1 MSLPIAWVL
10 KDKYIL
16 LVGGGDVAETRVRKL
31 VNEGCRLVV
40 VAPKLT
46 PYIQELADTER
57 ITWVPRKYHAKDL
70 KMHHWS
76 FVLTAIDD
84 HKTSEEIAHS
94 CRAKHIPV
102 NVADVIPLCDFYFG
116 ANFQQG
122 PLKVMVSTGS
132 GAPRLS
138 KRVLNELSSH
148 ASKFRYGDAITN
160 VSKLRTILRNQL
172 PENHPKVSQV
182 RMALMKSLCDRL
194 TFTELAEL
202 KEEEMAPLVRGM
214 LLSTAACPA
223 MPAGD
228 IEFAAD
234 FVDAPGE
241 ETNNRG
247 KKNGKGDEPKAE
259 SKTESKTES
268 KSELK
273 KDSDSESGSESGS
286 ESNSNSESDSGS
298 ESGSESGSDSGDSG
312 SDDSSSGSD
321 VEMSDSKPKQMKR
334 KATECAPGY
343 PKPKL
348 PPFPFKA

>member
-10 KDKYIL
+10 KDKHIL
-16 LVGGGDVAETRVRKL
+16 LVGGGDVAETRVRKI
-31 VNEGCRLVV
+31 VDEGCHLVV

-46 PYIQELADTER
+46 PYIQELADTQR
-57 ITWVPRKYHAKDL
+57 ITWVPRKYESKDL
-70 KMHHWS
+70 KMQHWS

-84 HKTSEEIAHS
+84 HETSEKIAHA

-160 VSKLRTILRNQL
+160 VSKLRKILRNQL

-228 IEFAAD
+228 IEFASD

-241 ETNNRG
+241 DPISRDKKSNETNG
-247 KKNGKGDEPKAE
+247 ETNGKTDGKA
-259 SKTESKTES
+259 KDLIKDQIN
-268 KSELK
+268 KSDSSSNSGSDSGSDSDSDSDSDSGSGS
-273 KDSDSESGSESGS
+273 DSDSESNSDRESEN
-286 ESNSNSESDSGS
+286 NSLNDSGS
-298 ESGSESGSDSGDSG
+298 STH
-312 SDDSSSGSD
+312 
-321 VEMSDSKPKQMKR
+321 PKRMKR
-334 KATECAPGY
+334 KATECATGY
-343 PKPKL
+343 PRPKL
-348 PPFPFKA
+348 PSFPFEK